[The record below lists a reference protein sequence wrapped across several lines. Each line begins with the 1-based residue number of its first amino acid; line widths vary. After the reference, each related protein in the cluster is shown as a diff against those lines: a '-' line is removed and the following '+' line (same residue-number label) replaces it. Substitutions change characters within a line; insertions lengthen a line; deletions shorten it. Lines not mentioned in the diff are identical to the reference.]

1 MAERENS
8 GEMEGADLAHDST
21 REAGG
26 EGVVSARDRFQG
38 QYRKISE
45 DVRRGAE
52 RASSEIRRGTETA
65 KEKYQDVA
73 ETAREKYR
81 DVAETA
87 RDKYRDVADNARRS
101 YGRVRSEA
109 GNASRE
115 VSLFVRDNPGKSV
128 LIAAGVG
135 FLLGLLVRRG
145 GDDE

>member
-1 MAERENS
+1 MAERVNP
-8 GEMEGADLAHDST
+8 GEPEGAELT
-21 REAGG
+21 QEPGG
-26 EGVVSARDRFQG
+26 EGVVSSRDRFQS

-65 KEKYQDVA
+65 REKYADVAETAREKYADVA

-81 DVAETA
+81 DVA
-87 RDKYRDVADNARRS
+87 DNARRS
-101 YGRVRSEA
+101 YTRVRSEA

-135 FLLGLLVRRG
+135 FLLGLLIRRG
-145 GDDE
+145 GDED